1 VLEKIGRN
9 LLNNLIVR
17 FREAFMKF
25 YKKDVAVMLQ
35 ELGNCL
41 NEVADQNVL
50 RSEEVDAL
58 FGTLERKI
66 FEIDAI
72 VSLYWEVGWVF
83 VILVIYR

>member
-1 VLEKIGRN
+1 
-9 LLNNLIVR
+9 
-17 FREAFMKF
+17 MKF